1 MEGPQVTFLSSKTE
15 FYLNMNDSL
24 MKLLPL
30 DSFQLWMKIMI
41 CNFDVWDRKVNIFIL
56 KGSGSISNSSLST
69 YLSLWQYIKSIHSIP
84 ISYIIP
90 KKFPE
95 SEIKQVGLGLHT
107 ILFISVFTISI
118 SSYFNPVAPV
128 VSWVILAS

>member
-1 MEGPQVTFLSSKTE
+1 M
-15 FYLNMNDSL
+15 MNDDDF
-24 MKLLPL
+24 KLLRG
-30 DSFQLWMKIMI
+30 
-41 CNFDVWDRKVNIFIL
+41 FDNGRTDEQTDEQTFVIVE
-56 KGSGSISNSSLST
+56 SLSR
-69 YLSLWQYIKSIHSIP
+69 LKSIHSIP

-118 SSYFNPVAPV
+118 SSYFNPVAPI